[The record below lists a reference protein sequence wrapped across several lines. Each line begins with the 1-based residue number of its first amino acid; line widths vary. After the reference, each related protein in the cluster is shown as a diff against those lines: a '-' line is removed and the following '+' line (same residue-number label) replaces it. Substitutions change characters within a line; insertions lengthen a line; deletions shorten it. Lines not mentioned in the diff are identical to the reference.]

1 MVNIVKFLLGTDIVD
16 ISRVKKLC
24 RTSSFTDRTFSK
36 AEIELFESK
45 GKNAFQTIAGNF
57 CAKEACIKAIGS
69 IVEEYSFKEI
79 EILRK
84 KSGKPYIKFNGRL
97 TPLNEQLSSQVSI
110 SHTDSMATATVIL
123 WKKVKLK

>member
-1 MVNIVKFLLGTDIVD
+1 MKFLLGTDIID

-36 AEIELFESK
+36 AERDMFESK
-45 GKNAFQTIAGNF
+45 GKNMFQTVAGNF
-57 CAKEACIKAIGS
+57 CAKEACIKAISG
-69 IVEEYSFKEI
+69 IVEECSFKEI

-84 KSGKPYIKFNGRL
+84 RSGKPFIRFNGRL
-97 TPLNEQLSSQVSI
+97 TPLNEKLSSQVSI

-123 WKKVKLK
+123 WKKTKVKE